1 MDLLSLAVVGGVAVV
16 VLGLLIWGTRNPL
29 IWWILCVMGT
39 GTGAGLLV
47 WGLLIYGQEE
57 ELLIGTPAAMIGAG
71 AGFLAGSIVLFVAAI
86 IGCCRRRK

>member
-1 MDLLSLAVVGGVAVV
+1 MDLLGLTVVGVVAVV
-16 VLGLLIWGTRNPL
+16 VLGLLISGTKNPL

-47 WGLLIYGQEE
+47 WGLIIYGQED
-57 ELLIGTPAAMIGAG
+57 ELLIGTPAGIIGAG

-86 IGCCRRRK
+86 FGSCCRRR

>member
-1 MDLLSLAVVGGVAVV
+1 MDLLGLAVIGVVAIV

-57 ELLIGTPAAMIGAG
+57 QLPFGTPAGIIGAG
-71 AGFLAGSIVLFVAAI
+71 AGFLAGSVVLFVAAI
-86 IGCCRRRK
+86 FGSCCRRR